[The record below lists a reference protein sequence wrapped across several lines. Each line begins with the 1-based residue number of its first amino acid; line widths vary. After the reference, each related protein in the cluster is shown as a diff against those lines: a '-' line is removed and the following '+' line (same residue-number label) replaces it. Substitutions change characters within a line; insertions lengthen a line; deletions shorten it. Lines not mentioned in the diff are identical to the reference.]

1 MVGRDGFEPSKA
13 KPTDLQSVAFDR
25 SATYPYATVILVVIL
40 LLLTISWVEYYC
52 DWSWWSESNQQP
64 IDYKSIALPLSHTSI
79 LKKCPTFYQNS
90 NQTFGALGRNRTT
103 DTRIFSPLLYRLS
116 YQGLRV
122 YDVKIVMATWKR
134 LELSTSA
141 VTGRRSN
148 QLNYQAIRNFFIL
161 FLFSL
166 FIIRLSLNFY

>member
-79 LKKCPTFYQNS
+79 LKKLPNILPKFKPNFWCLGAESNHRHEDFQSSALPTELPRQNWRRRWGS
-90 NQTFGALGRNRTT
+90 NPRPPA
-103 DTRIFSPLLYRLS
+103 
-116 YQGLRV
+116 
-122 YDVKIVMATWKR
+122 
-134 LELSTSA
+134 
-141 VTGRRSN
+141 
-148 QLNYQAIRNFFIL
+148 
-161 FLFSL
+161 
-166 FIIRLSLNFY
+166 